1 MEPERKSLRIGLI
14 IICAGILLRILGSG
28 ILTPMLNFLTRP
40 DVASFLIY
48 LETGRVIRLEAPHET
63 LPPETQSVLATT
75 PSTGSEPIQFT
86 QEDAGLVNLY
96 HFSSLP
102 VDETSLLLSPLN
114 WNLRSEEPTVLI
126 LHSHAS
132 ECYTKTTEDYEES
145 YYRTQNTDYNMVR
158 IGSRVAQLLEEAG
171 IRVIHDRSLHDDP
184 SYLGSYENSRRSAK
198 NILAQHPSIF
208 LILDLH
214 RDAADVNGG
223 QLDTSAT
230 VNGRESAQLMLV
242 VGSNAGGL
250 SHPHWQENMAL
261 AEKLHVLLQKENPGI
276 CRPICFRNERFNQ
289 DLLPGTLLVEVGAA
303 GNTLDEA
310 LIAAEALAEA
320 IIALADGANS

>member
-28 ILTPMLNFLTRP
+28 MLSPILNFFSRP

-48 LETGRVIRLEAPHET
+48 LETGRVLRTESPAPTE
-63 LPPETQSVLATT
+63 PPQTQSVLATEPT
-75 PSTGSEPIQFT
+75 PGWEPVSFT
-86 QEDAGLVNLY
+86 PEDAQLVDLYQFSNLA
-96 HFSSLP
+96 
-102 VDETSLLLSPLN
+102 VDKTALLLSPLR

-126 LHSHAS
+126 LHSHAT
-132 ECYTKTTEDYEES
+132 ECYTKTTEDYDDS
-145 YYRTQNTDYNMVR
+145 YYRTQNTNYNMVR
-158 IGSRVAQLLEEAG
+158 IGSRVTQLLEQAG
-171 IRVIHDRSLHDDP
+171 IRVIHDRTLHDDP
-184 SYLGSYENSRRSAK
+184 SYIGSYENSRRSAK
-198 NILAQHPSIF
+198 TILAEHPSIC

-214 RDAADVNGG
+214 RDAADVAGG

-250 SHPHWQENMAL
+250 AHPHWQENMAI
-261 AEKLHVLLQKENPGI
+261 AEKLHVLLQKEHPGI
-276 CRPICFRNERFNQ
+276 CRPICFRSERFNQ
-289 DLLPGTLLVEVGAA
+289 DLLPGALLVEVGAA
-303 GNTLDEA
+303 GNTLEEA